1 VTVITCPNCGKK
13 NRVQPSPEGV
23 PRCAVCHHL
32 LPWVVEADRESFD
45 AELTASVPVVVDF
58 WAPWCGPCRMVT
70 PALER
75 LAAAHAGS
83 LKIVKLN
90 VDEASDIAGRYR
102 VQGIPL
108 LVLVRGGEEVDR
120 RVGAVPEREIE
131 AWLRRHVDIDA
142 AAPA

>member
-1 VTVITCPNCGKK
+1 
-13 NRVQPSPEGV
+13 
-23 PRCAVCHHL
+23 
-32 LPWVVEADRESFD
+32 VEADRESFD

-75 LAAAHAGS
+75 LAAAHTGD

-90 VDEASDIAGRYR
+90 VDEASEIAGRYR

-131 AWLRRHVDIDA
+131 AWLRLHVDIDA